1 MRSQQY
7 VVPKF
12 LGRIQLRDDQKV
24 AVNCDVTYVSD
35 LSVFLCIVVNPL
47 FVTSASHLFVIKL

>member
-1 MRSQQY
+1 M
-7 VVPKF
+7 PKF